1 MKNLNNL
8 ELWFVSGSQHLYG
21 SESLEQVAANSNEV
35 AAELDH
41 STSIP
46 AKVVFKTVG
55 ETLEAIRSISSEAN
69 NAGFCIGLIIWC
81 QTFSPA
87 KMWIGGLSI
96 LDKPFLYLHT
106 QFHRDLPWHT
116 IDMDYMNLHQAA
128 HGDRE
133 FGLMCT
139 RMRLERKVVVGHW
152 KDPEVHERIGAW
164 TRAAKGWHALQGAK
178 ICRIGNNMREASV
191 NEGDKVAAEARF
203 GYTVNGY
210 GVGEVAE
217 FVNSQSDSDINSL
230 YEKYVDEYNVV
241 PLLLKGGD
249 RHDSLR
255 EGVRIELGLRAFL
268 AEKGASGFTTTFE
281 DLHGPRQLPAL
292 SVQRLMSDGYG
303 FGTEGDWKTSVL
315 VYPMKVM
322 GEDLKGGNSFM
333 EDDTY
338 HLHHEGHKVH
348 GSHMLEV
355 CPSIASAKPSLEIH
369 PLGIGGKEDTVRIV
383 FDVAAGPV
391 INAVIVD
398 LGNRFRLV
406 VNDVY
411 GVDPD
416 EPLPKL
422 PVARAVWK
430 PQPDFKI
437 SAASWIYSGGSH
449 HPLFRKAL
457 NGEVMEDFASITGI
471 EFLHIE
477 QDSTVSEVLKEL
489 RNNEVYYHANKGFSF
504 AV

>member
-41 STSIP
+41 SMSIP

-116 IDMDYMNLHQAA
+116 IDMDHMNLHQAA

-255 EGVRIELGLRAFL
+255 EGARLELGLRAFL

-281 DLHGPRQLPAL
+281 DLHGPRQLPAF

-303 FGTEGDWKTSVL
+303 FGTEV
-315 VYPMKVM
+315 
-322 GEDLKGGNSFM
+322 
-333 EDDTY
+333 
-338 HLHHEGHKVH
+338 
-348 GSHMLEV
+348 
-355 CPSIASAKPSLEIH
+355 
-369 PLGIGGKEDTVRIV
+369 IGKCR
-383 FDVAAGPV
+383 
-391 INAVIVD
+391 
-398 LGNRFRLV
+398 
-406 VNDVY
+406 
-411 GVDPD
+411 
-416 EPLPKL
+416 
-422 PVARAVWK
+422 
-430 PQPDFKI
+430 
-437 SAASWIYSGGSH
+437 S
-449 HPLFRKAL
+449 
-457 NGEVMEDFASITGI
+457 
-471 EFLHIE
+471 
-477 QDSTVSEVLKEL
+477 
-489 RNNEVYYHANKGFSF
+489 
-504 AV
+504 